1 MALIE
6 MDYSWGGQTIPPIA
20 ESNLNNSGGYGAIT
34 SYTNDPTYFT
44 VPTNES
50 IGSGSATR
58 TITVLKAGKYHYIVQ
73 AANRGADS
81 NPSLT
86 IGGTSIPI
94 SFAGAST
101 FTSEGDVTLSA
112 NDTCVL
118 SQSSSSNTYVG
129 HLGVTLIK
137 IG

>member
-1 MALIE
+1 M
-6 MDYSWGGQTIPPIA
+6 GGQTTPPIA
-20 ESNLNNSGGYGAIT
+20 QSNLNNSSGYGAIV

-44 VPTNES
+44 IPTDES

-73 AANRGADS
+73 AANRGSDS

-94 SFAGAST
+94 SFANTT
-101 FTSEGDVTLSA
+101 FISEGDVTLSA

-118 SQSSSSNTYVG
+118 SQSSSSSTYVG
-129 HLGVTLIK
+129 YLGVTLIK

>member
-1 MALIE
+1 MG
-6 MDYSWGGQTIPPIA
+6 GGQTIPPLA
-20 ESNLNNSGGYGAIT
+20 QSNLNNSGGYGAIT

-44 VPTNES
+44 IPTNES
-50 IGSGSATR
+50 INSSSATR
-58 TITVLKAGKYHYIVQ
+58 TVTVLKAGKYHYIVQ
-73 AANRGADS
+73 AANRGANS

-94 SFAGAST
+94 NFSGSSVF
-101 FTSEGDVTLSA
+101 VTEDDITLNA

-118 SQSSSSNTYVG
+118 SHSSSSSTYVG
-129 HLGVTLIK
+129 SLVVTLIK

>member
-1 MALIE
+1 M
-6 MDYSWGGQTIPPIA
+6 GGQTIPPIV

-34 SYTNDPTYFT
+34 SYTNDSTCFT
-44 VPTNES
+44 IPTNES
-50 IGSGSATR
+50 INSSSATR

-73 AANRGADS
+73 AANRGSNS

-94 SFAGAST
+94 NFSSSSVFVA
-101 FTSEGDVTLSA
+101 EDDITLNA

-118 SQSSSSNTYVG
+118 SHSSSSSTYVG
-129 HLGVTLIK
+129 SLVVTLIK